1 MNEDDQLIVFFHQ
14 NGNFPSAN
22 CEFTMEFTGCR
33 SGFHHSGDLSFLEL
47 VLRSAAMAGWVQLL
61 EVGANLGDCALWT
74 AAHLGRPWLVGMEES
89 ESYLPNI
96 KNLVVSKKYA

>member
-1 MNEDDQLIVFFHQ
+1 MNEDDPFIFFSSKWE
-14 NGNFPSAN
+14 FPFRKLWIYHGIYRDQD
-22 CEFTMEFTGCR
+22 FTTQVIWV
-33 SGFHHSGDLSFLEL
+33 FLEL